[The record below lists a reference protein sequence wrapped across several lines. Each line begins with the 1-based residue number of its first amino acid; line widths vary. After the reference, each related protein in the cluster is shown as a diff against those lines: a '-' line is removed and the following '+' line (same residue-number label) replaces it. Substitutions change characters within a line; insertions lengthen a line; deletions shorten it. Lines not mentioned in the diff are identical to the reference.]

1 MFTLCAMNELLN
13 QIIDHFGSQA
23 NLARTLK
30 IKSMAITN
38 WRKRK
43 SIPAI
48 RAYQIQKIT
57 RGKFKASNIIE
68 LCDSGDTVIV
78 DSVCGKSPHG
88 VGKSRLPGEKRAG

>member
-1 MFTLCAMNELLN
+1 MNELLN
-13 QIIDHFGSQA
+13 KIIDHFGSQA

-57 RGKFKASNIIE
+57 KGKFKASNIIE
-68 LCDSGDTVIV
+68 LCDSDDTVIV
-78 DSVCGKSPHG
+78 DSVCSKSRHP
-88 VGKSRLPGEKRAG
+88 VGKSRLSNRKRVG